1 VANST
6 VTGCSGVAGSPCPG
20 DLFLVKTGV
29 NHGRNNL
36 PLDKKQF
43 LPRLGFAYALDQ
55 KTVIRGGYGIFFIP
69 NYVSFGTNPYVD
81 PVSSATS
88 NFFASNDGG
97 NTPASSLSC
106 VFVPGTFNCA
116 PGTGPFF
123 PGPVLIPVAGRNP
136 QCLSGASLAPC
147 PVSQYILNQ
156 SNFSAT
162 GYTVQKYGYVQQWN
176 FGIQRE
182 LPAGFFV
189 DVAYAGSH
197 GVHLPSFN
205 PNINQIPDKF
215 VAQAASQYDESC
227 LITTPPSC
235 DPNHAVAIAQVVSAY
250 PFSQPLPGALGPGSL
265 KVGQLDRPFPQY
277 AGLNLN
283 GQGCCGSTYNSLQA
297 TVTRRFVGGGTM
309 LVAYTNAKLL
319 STTDTLTSWL
329 EGGVT
334 GGVGAIQDWNNL
346 KKERS
351 LSSQDVSQRLV
362 ISYVLDLP
370 FGHGKRFL
378 GSVTGVTSKVVSG
391 WGIDGV
397 TTFQR
402 GFPLKITWAGDNTAL
417 GKANLGV
424 ANIRPTV
431 VPGCDKSTHGSGSN
445 GKLDQWFNVN
455 CFAAPP
461 QWGFGSESRVDSSL
475 RSDGLKNFDFA
486 VFKKTSFGERM
497 GLEFRTEFFNLF
509 NHPQFGFPGTGF
521 VGGTSSSNNWF

>member
-1 VANST
+1 MTYFNPGVANST

-197 GVHLPSFN
+197 GVHLPAFN
-205 PNINQIPDKF
+205 PNINQIPDRF
-215 VAQAASQYDESC
+215 ITQAASQYDESC
-227 LITTPPSC
+227 VVTSANPVGCPAFGNNA
-235 DPNHAVAIAQVVSAY
+235 NHAVAIGQVVPASAY
-250 PFSQPLPGALGPGSL
+250 PFQTSTAIPLPGELAQGNL
-265 KVGQLDRPFPQY
+265 KFGQLDRPFPQY
-277 AGLNLN
+277 TGLNLN

-297 TVTRRFVGGGTM
+297 VVTKRFQGGGTL

-319 STTDTLTSWL
+319 SNTDTLTSWL
-329 EGGVT
+329 EGGTT

-346 KKERS
+346 AGERS
-351 LSSQDVSQRLV
+351 LSSQNVAQRMV

-370 FGHGKRFL
+370 LGKGKVL
-378 GSVTGVTSKVVSG
+378 LSNVSGVAGKLVSG
-391 WGIDGV
+391 WGIDGT
-397 TTFQR
+397 TTFQT
-402 GFPLKITWAGDNTAL
+402 GFPLKLTYSNGTPLSSLGLGIGTLRPNVVAGCNPSVSGGHSARLSAWFNTA
-417 GKANLGV
+417 
-424 ANIRPTV
+424 
-431 VPGCDKSTHGSGSN
+431 
-445 GKLDQWFNVN
+445 
-455 CFAAPP
+455 CFSPAPAY
-461 QWGFGSESRVDSSL
+461 GFGNESRVDPHL
-475 RSDGLKNFDFA
+475 R
-486 VFKKTSFGERM
+486 
-497 GLEFRTEFFNLF
+497 
-509 NHPQFGFPGTGF
+509 Q
-521 VGGTSSSNNWF
+521 